1 MYKQVPKRTRKM
13 KILSRNFTSVSI
25 AQKVPAHI
33 SKQLPPSNNEISNKP
48 FQRLLPVQK
57 KTMTAKV
64 PSDSSFLNGSAP
76 AEQSSAPGPARARQ
90 HSSPWP
96 RHGAAKPAPGWENW
110 SNWTSES
117 LPQRRLAN
125 QQPHGV
131 IDKI

>member
-1 MYKQVPKRTRKM
+1 M

-96 RHGAAKPAPGWENW
+96 RHGAAKPAPGREN
-110 SNWTSES
+110 
-117 LPQRRLAN
+117 
-125 QQPHGV
+125 
-131 IDKI
+131 

>member
-64 PSDSSFLNGSAP
+64 LSDSSFLNGPSG
-76 AEQSSAPGPARARQ
+76 AEQCSRASTCQAAQLTPA
-90 HSSPWP
+90 SPWCHQACT
-96 RHGAAKPAPGWENW
+96 RAGEL
-110 SNWTSES
+110 EQ
-117 LPQRRLAN
+117 LDQ
-125 QQPHGV
+125 
-131 IDKI
+131 